1 MRERG
6 LGRDSV
12 AEHSPSVVGHGLH
25 CQHCET
31 NQGRRREGGDRAE
44 PRLYCCVY
52 RKTRQVNAAVQLLAQ
67 RKQMT
72 RLTSSQGQTPA
83 LSYEREALCSAICSL
98 VTTLV
103 THDPCFRDWGCSGG
117 RHRKEVPF
125 LVPFRNS
132 CQGAGETAG
141 LTGPWLTCTPGP
153 PAPGLSPPD
162 QLLLSTAQWL
172 PRN

>member
-98 VTTLV
+98 V
-103 THDPCFRDWGCSGG
+103 
-117 RHRKEVPF
+117 
-125 LVPFRNS
+125 N
-132 CQGAGETAG
+132 AG
-141 LTGPWLTCTPGP
+141 LSWLRQCLNLLVVGTSVCTPRLC
-153 PAPGLSPPD
+153 AVL
-162 QLLLSTAQWL
+162 
-172 PRN
+172 

>member
-103 THDPCFRDWGCSGG
+103 YKKNKTQEKTR
-117 RHRKEVPF
+117 
-125 LVPFRNS
+125 
-132 CQGAGETAG
+132 
-141 LTGPWLTCTPGP
+141 PGQSLPQSVGIICPQNQLCDAKPHP
-153 PAPGLSPPD
+153 PISTSPPPP
-162 QLLLSTAQWL
+162 SK
-172 PRN
+172 P